1 MKKKFIIF
9 LIIVSIFTLVSC
21 SNETNKSESSI
32 DKTVEDNSVPA
43 DKEVSQK
50 EENKEEKNKEENNKE
65 EKNKE
70 EVNNESKE
78 NVEENKIDNNSI
90 DDNINEKEKKYND
103 KYNDKYNIIKDL
115 IENKKM
121 TIKNSNYREIEAEN
135 GLGEN
140 IVYKLNENNKIVI
153 SSSVRLT
160 TILNDG
166 KYDISGSIFSNILIE
181 VLNDSKYIKDINEA
195 IGNYFTEEKDIYTK
209 DINEL
214 KIDVSQEFDFIKIT
228 VTV

>member
-32 DKTVEDNSVPA
+32 DKTVEDNSVSA

-50 EENKEEKNKEENNKE
+50 EENKEEN
-65 EKNKE
+65 NKE

-78 NVEENKIDNNSI
+78 NVEENKIDSNSI
-90 DDNINEKEKKYND
+90 DDNINEKEK

-181 VLNDSKYIKDINEA
+181 VLNDNKYIKDINEA

>member
-32 DKTVEDNSVPA
+32 DKTVEDNSVSV

-50 EENKEEKNKEENNKE
+50 EENKE

-78 NVEENKIDNNSI
+78 NVEENKIDSNSI
-90 DDNINEKEKKYND
+90 DDNINEKEK

-209 DINEL
+209 YINEL

>member
-32 DKTVEDNSVPA
+32 DKTVEDNSVSA

-50 EENKEEKNKEENNKE
+50 EENKE

-78 NVEENKIDNNSI
+78 NVEENKIDSNSI
-90 DDNINEKEKKYND
+90 DDNINEKEK

-209 DINEL
+209 DINSNSL
-214 KIDVSQEFDFIKIT
+214 ILY
-228 VTV
+228 

>member
-50 EENKEEKNKEENNKE
+50 EENKEEKNKEE
-65 EKNKE
+65 
-70 EVNNESKE
+70 VNNESKE

-90 DDNINEKEKKYND
+90 DDNINEKEK

>member
-32 DKTVEDNSVPA
+32 DKTVEDNSVSA

-50 EENKEEKNKEENNKE
+50 EENKE

-78 NVEENKIDNNSI
+78 NVEENKIDSNSI
-90 DDNINEKEKKYND
+90 DDNINEKEK

-121 TIKNSNYREIEAEN
+121 TIKNYNYREIEAEN

-209 DINEL
+209 YINEL

>member
-32 DKTVEDNSVPA
+32 DKTVEDNSVSA

-50 EENKEEKNKEENNKE
+50 EENKE

-90 DDNINEKEKKYND
+90 DDNINEKEK

-181 VLNDSKYIKDINEA
+181 VLNDNKYIKDINEA

>member
-32 DKTVEDNSVPA
+32 DKTVEDNSVSA
-43 DKEVSQK
+43 DKEVFQK
-50 EENKEEKNKEENNKE
+50 EENKEEKNKE

-78 NVEENKIDNNSI
+78 NVEENKIDSNSI
-90 DDNINEKEKKYND
+90 DDNINEKEK

-140 IVYKLNENNKIVI
+140 IVYKLNEIVI

>member
-32 DKTVEDNSVPA
+32 DKTVEDNSVSA

-50 EENKEEKNKEENNKE
+50 EENKE

-78 NVEENKIDNNSI
+78 NVEENKIDSNSI
-90 DDNINEKEKKYND
+90 DDNINEKEK

>member
-32 DKTVEDNSVPA
+32 DKTVEDNSVSA

-50 EENKEEKNKEENNKE
+50 EENKEEKNKE

-78 NVEENKIDNNSI
+78 NVEENNNSI
-90 DDNINEKEKKYND
+90 DDNINEKEKKYH
-103 KYNDKYNIIKDL
+103 DKYNIIKDL

-195 IGNYFTEEKDIYTK
+195 IGNYFTEKKDIYTK

>member
-32 DKTVEDNSVPA
+32 DKTVEDNSVSA

-50 EENKEEKNKEENNKE
+50 EENKE

-78 NVEENKIDNNSI
+78 NVEENKIDSNSI
-90 DDNINEKEKKYND
+90 DDNINEKEK

-140 IVYKLNENNKIVI
+140 IVYKLNENNKILI

>member
-32 DKTVEDNSVPA
+32 DKTVEDNSVSA

-50 EENKEEKNKEENNKE
+50 EENKE

-78 NVEENKIDNNSI
+78 NVEENKIDSNSI
-90 DDNINEKEKKYND
+90 DDNINEKEK

-153 SSSVRLT
+153 SSFVRLT

-209 DINEL
+209 YINEL

>member
-32 DKTVEDNSVPA
+32 DKTVEDNSVSA

-50 EENKEEKNKEENNKE
+50 EENKE

-90 DDNINEKEKKYND
+90 DDNINEKEK

-153 SSSVRLT
+153 SFSVRLT

>member
-32 DKTVEDNSVPA
+32 DKTVEDNSVSA

-50 EENKEEKNKEENNKE
+50 EENKE

-90 DDNINEKEKKYND
+90 DDNINEKEKKYH
-103 KYNDKYNIIKDL
+103 DKYNIIKDL

-181 VLNDSKYIKDINEA
+181 VLNDNKYIKDINEA
-195 IGNYFTEEKDIYTK
+195 IGNYFTEEKNIYTK

>member
-32 DKTVEDNSVPA
+32 DKTVEDNSVSA
-43 DKEVSQK
+43 DKEVSKK
-50 EENKEEKNKEENNKE
+50 EENKE

-78 NVEENKIDNNSI
+78 NVEENKIDSNSI
-90 DDNINEKEKKYND
+90 DDNINEKEK

-209 DINEL
+209 YINEL

>member
-21 SNETNKSESSI
+21 SNETNKSENSI
-32 DKTVEDNSVPA
+32 DKTVEDNSVSA

-50 EENKEEKNKEENNKE
+50 EENKE

-78 NVEENKIDNNSI
+78 NVEENKIDSNSI
-90 DDNINEKEKKYND
+90 DDNINEKEK

-140 IVYKLNENNKIVI
+140 IVYKPV
-153 SSSVRLT
+153 S
-160 TILNDG
+160 
-166 KYDISGSIFSNILIE
+166 
-181 VLNDSKYIKDINEA
+181 
-195 IGNYFTEEKDIYTK
+195 YTH
-209 DINEL
+209 L
-214 KIDVSQEFDFIKIT
+214 DVYKRQI
-228 VTV
+228 

>member
-32 DKTVEDNSVPA
+32 DKTVEDNSVSA

-50 EENKEEKNKEENNKE
+50 EENKE

-90 DDNINEKEKKYND
+90 DDNINEKEK

-140 IVYKLNENNKIVI
+140 IVYKLNENNKIFI

-181 VLNDSKYIKDINEA
+181 VLNDNKYIKDINEA

>member
-32 DKTVEDNSVPA
+32 DKTVEDNSVSA

-50 EENKEEKNKEENNKE
+50 EENKE

-90 DDNINEKEKKYND
+90 DDNINEKEKKYH
-103 KYNDKYNIIKDL
+103 DKYNIIKDL

-181 VLNDSKYIKDINEA
+181 VLNDNKYIKDINEA

>member
-32 DKTVEDNSVPA
+32 DKTVEDNSVSA

-50 EENKEEKNKEENNKE
+50 EENKEER
-65 EKNKE
+65 NKE

-78 NVEENKIDNNSI
+78 NVEENKIDSNSI
-90 DDNINEKEKKYND
+90 DDNINEKEK

>member
-32 DKTVEDNSVPA
+32 DKTVEDNSVSA

-50 EENKEEKNKEENNKE
+50 EENKE

-103 KYNDKYNIIKDL
+103 KYNIIKDL

-121 TIKNSNYREIEAEN
+121 
-135 GLGEN
+135 
-140 IVYKLNENNKIVI
+140 KIVI

>member
-32 DKTVEDNSVPA
+32 DKTVEDNSVSA

-50 EENKEEKNKEENNKE
+50 EENKE

-78 NVEENKIDNNSI
+78 NVEENKIDSNSI
-90 DDNINEKEKKYND
+90 DDNINEKEK

-153 SSSVRLT
+153 SFSVRLT

-209 DINEL
+209 YINEL

>member
-50 EENKEEKNKEENNKE
+50 EENKEEKNKEE
-65 EKNKE
+65 KNKE

-90 DDNINEKEKKYND
+90 DDNINEKEK

-140 IVYKLNENNKIVI
+140 IVYKLNN
-153 SSSVRLT
+153 
-160 TILNDG
+160 
-166 KYDISGSIFSNILIE
+166 
-181 VLNDSKYIKDINEA
+181 YIK
-195 IGNYFTEEKDIYTK
+195 
-209 DINEL
+209 
-214 KIDVSQEFDFIKIT
+214 
-228 VTV
+228 

>member
-32 DKTVEDNSVPA
+32 DKTVEDNSVSA

-50 EENKEEKNKEENNKE
+50 EENKE

-90 DDNINEKEKKYND
+90 DDNINEKEKKYH
-103 KYNDKYNIIKDL
+103 DKYNIIKDL

>member
-32 DKTVEDNSVPA
+32 DKTVEDKSVSA

-50 EENKEEKNKEENNKE
+50 EENKEEN
-65 EKNKE
+65 NKE

-78 NVEENKIDNNSI
+78 NVEENKIDSNSI
-90 DDNINEKEKKYND
+90 DDNINEKEK

-209 DINEL
+209 YINEL

>member
-32 DKTVEDNSVPA
+32 DKTVEDNSVSA

-50 EENKEEKNKEENNKE
+50 EENKE

-78 NVEENKIDNNSI
+78 NVEENKIDSNSI
-90 DDNINEKEKKYND
+90 DDNINEKEK

-153 SSSVRLT
+153 SSSVILT

>member
-32 DKTVEDNSVPA
+32 DKTVEDNSVSA

-50 EENKEEKNKEENNKE
+50 EENKE

-78 NVEENKIDNNSI
+78 NVEENKIDSNSI
-90 DDNINEKEKKYND
+90 DDNINEKEK

-140 IVYKLNENNKIVI
+140 RVYKLNENNKIVI

-209 DINEL
+209 YINEL

>member
-32 DKTVEDNSVPA
+32 DKTVEDNSVSA

-50 EENKEEKNKEENNKE
+50 EENKE

-78 NVEENKIDNNSI
+78 NVEENKIDSNSI
-90 DDNINEKEKKYND
+90 DDNINEKEK
-103 KYNDKYNIIKDL
+103 KYNIIKDL

-181 VLNDSKYIKDINEA
+181 VLNDNKYIKDINEA

>member
-50 EENKEEKNKEENNKE
+50 EENKEEKNKEE
-65 EKNKE
+65 
-70 EVNNESKE
+70 VNNESKE

-103 KYNDKYNIIKDL
+103 KYNIIKDL

-121 TIKNSNYREIEAEN
+121 TIKNSNYRKIEAEN

>member
-32 DKTVEDNSVPA
+32 DKTVEDNSVSA

-50 EENKEEKNKEENNKE
+50 EENKE

-78 NVEENKIDNNSI
+78 NVEENKIDSNSI
-90 DDNINEKEKKYND
+90 DDNINEKEK

-121 TIKNSNYREIEAEN
+121 TIKNSNYREIEAES

-209 DINEL
+209 GINEL

>member
-21 SNETNKSESSI
+21 SNETNKSENSI
-32 DKTVEDNSVPA
+32 DKTVEDNSVSA

-50 EENKEEKNKEENNKE
+50 EENKE

-90 DDNINEKEKKYND
+90 DDNINEKEK

>member
-32 DKTVEDNSVPA
+32 DKTVEDNSVSA

-50 EENKEEKNKEENNKE
+50 EENKE

-90 DDNINEKEKKYND
+90 DDNINEKEK

-166 KYDISGSIFSNILIE
+166 KYDISGSIFSNI
-181 VLNDSKYIKDINEA
+181 
-195 IGNYFTEEKDIYTK
+195 
-209 DINEL
+209 
-214 KIDVSQEFDFIKIT
+214 
-228 VTV
+228 

>member
-32 DKTVEDNSVPA
+32 DKTVEDNSVSA

-50 EENKEEKNKEENNKE
+50 EENKE

-78 NVEENKIDNNSI
+78 NVEENKIDSNSI
-90 DDNINEKEKKYND
+90 DDNINEKEK

-153 SSSVRLT
+153 SSFVRLT

-166 KYDISGSIFSNILIE
+166 RYDISGSIFSNILIE

-209 DINEL
+209 YINEL

>member
-32 DKTVEDNSVPA
+32 DKTVEDNSVSA

-50 EENKEEKNKEENNKE
+50 EENKEEN
-65 EKNKE
+65 NKE

-78 NVEENKIDNNSI
+78 NVEENKIDSNSI
-90 DDNINEKEKKYND
+90 DDNINEKEK

-181 VLNDSKYIKDINEA
+181 VLNDNKYIKDINEA
-195 IGNYFTEEKDIYTK
+195 IGNYFTKKKHIKTK
-209 DINEL
+209 DIIKL

>member
-32 DKTVEDNSVPA
+32 DKTVEDNSVSA

-50 EENKEEKNKEENNKE
+50 EENKE

-78 NVEENKIDNNSI
+78 NVEENKIDSNSI
-90 DDNINEKEKKYND
+90 DDNINEKEK

-153 SSSVRLT
+153 SFSVRLT

>member
-32 DKTVEDNSVPA
+32 DKTVEDNSVSA

-50 EENKEEKNKEENNKE
+50 EENKE

-90 DDNINEKEKKYND
+90 DDNINEKEKKYH
-103 KYNDKYNIIKDL
+103 DKYNIIKDL

-181 VLNDSKYIKDINEA
+181 VLNDNKYIKDINEA
-195 IGNYFTEEKDIYTK
+195 IGNYFTEKKDIYTK

>member
-21 SNETNKSESSI
+21 YNETNKSESSI
-32 DKTVEDNSVPA
+32 DKTVEDNSVSA

-50 EENKEEKNKEENNKE
+50 EENKE

-90 DDNINEKEKKYND
+90 DDNINEKEK

-181 VLNDSKYIKDINEA
+181 VLNDNKYIKDINEA

>member
-32 DKTVEDNSVPA
+32 DKTVEDNSVSA
-43 DKEVSQK
+43 DKEVFQK
-50 EENKEEKNKEENNKE
+50 EENKE

-90 DDNINEKEKKYND
+90 DDNINEKEKKYH
-103 KYNDKYNIIKDL
+103 DKYNIIKDL

-181 VLNDSKYIKDINEA
+181 VLNDNKYIKDINEA